1 MKKIFLVIF
10 CLIGLAAQSQSLE
23 RSVTATSGNYFYQA
37 GTGSLS
43 FTVGENAVTT
53 LTAPNNILTQG
64 FQQPDTSGITFVL
77 ENDIPV
83 DVNIFPNPVSNYLSC
98 IIGKE
103 NAGRFVFSVYD
114 ETGKLIAVP
123 VTTAGDKFVFDVSKL
138 VAGNF
143 LLTVVDTKSKVSVSR
158 KFIKM

>member
-64 FQQPDTSGITFVL
+64 FQQPDTSEITIVE
-77 ENDIPV
+77 ENNSSFAV
-83 DVNIFPNPVSNYLSC
+83 EIFPNPVSEYLTFKSKTNHSFLFAFC
-98 IIGKE
+98 DE
-103 NAGRFVFSVYD
+103 AGRLISVPQQKND
-114 ETGKLIAVP
+114 LQIL
-123 VTTAGDKFVFDVSKL
+123 FDVSKL
-138 VAGNF
+138 AEGFYTLSVTDAEKKTVA
-143 LLTVVDTKSKVSVSR
+143 TK
-158 KFIKM
+158 KFVKQ